1 MLVIDVLCLLWLY
14 FFPSL
19 LAYYE
24 EHPCKQRILWTN
36 ILSAWTIVGWI
47 VCVAWALTSERKWS
61 LLSGRR

>member
-1 MLVIDVLCLLWLY
+1 MLVIEILCLIWLY

-24 EHPCKQRILWTN
+24 EHPSKRN
-36 ILSAWTIVGWI
+36 ILLVNVFAGWTIAGWF
-47 VCVAWALTSERKWS
+47 VSALWALTPGRRWT